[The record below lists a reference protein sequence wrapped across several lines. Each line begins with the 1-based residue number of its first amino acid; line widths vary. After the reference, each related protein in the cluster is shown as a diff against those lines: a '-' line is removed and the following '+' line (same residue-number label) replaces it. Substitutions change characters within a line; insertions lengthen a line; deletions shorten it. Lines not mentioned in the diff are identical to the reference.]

1 MTLIYEHGTNR
12 ISKVDNKALIDS
24 GSEGEFIDQNF
35 ARSLG
40 LKQTALKEPIKV
52 FNVDGTRNKRG
63 TITHYMELDLLVGE
77 RIKKL
82 RLYVTGLGKQK
93 VLLGFTWLR
102 KENPDIDWK
111 QRKIRW
117 RPIEANEDCMK
128 LSVNALEQGSEEWIE
143 SCGNETLH
151 PSIEEVKDEDE
162 WMNSSVNPPPGIDII
177 MEDFKDFNEIT
188 IWYLGTDDSLM
199 DIWNSACPEDSL
211 SEIWINATLS
221 PSQEFAIKQDE
232 GKKKQT
238 TEEIVPPEYH
248 EYLDVFQ
255 EEVERFPKAR
265 SWDHT
270 IDMKPGFEPRSFKS
284 YNLTPEEREQ
294 QEEFIREN
302 LKKGYIRPSKSP
314 IASPFFFVS
323 KKDG

>member
-1 MTLIYEHGTNR
+1 
-12 ISKVDNKALIDS
+12 
-24 GSEGEFIDQNF
+24 
-35 ARSLG
+35 
-40 LKQTALKEPIKV
+40 
-52 FNVDGTRNKRG
+52 
-63 TITHYMELDLLVGE
+63 
-77 RIKKL
+77 
-82 RLYVTGLGKQK
+82 
-93 VLLGFTWLR
+93 
-102 KENPDIDWK
+102 
-111 QRKIRW
+111 
-117 RPIEANEDCMK
+117 MK

-151 PSIEEVKDEDE
+151 PSIEEIEDEDE
-162 WMNSSVNPPPGIDII
+162 WMNSSVNPPPGIEII
-177 MEDFKDFNEIT
+177 SEDFKDFNEIT
-188 IWYLGTDDSLM
+188 IRYLGTDDSLM
-199 DIWNSACPEDSL
+199 DIWNSACPDDSL

-221 PSQEFAIKQDE
+221 PSQEFVIKQDE

-248 EYLDVFQ
+248 EYLDIFQ

-265 SWDHT
+265 SWDHA

-314 IASPFFFVS
+314 MAPPFFFVS